1 MAELVPRFNNY
12 YFIIF
17 NHSSEGI
24 NVRHSNKIT
33 NQKGGSF
40 IGMLI
45 VIAAIVFLGLIG
57 LKVGPAYLEYINV
70 KNAVK
75 KVANSVD
82 LTDKKA
88 IVTQFNNSASIDNIS
103 VVKGSDLIV
112 NDGVVSVDYQVIV
125 PIMSNVSVLL
135 DFNASSVK

>member
-1 MAELVPRFNNY
+1 MHQTNQ
-12 YFIIF
+12 
-17 NHSSEGI
+17 I
-24 NVRHSNKIT
+24 N

-45 VIAAIVFLGLIG
+45 VIAAIVFLGMIG
-57 LKVGPAYLEYINV
+57 LKVGPAYLEFMNV

-88 IVTQFNNSASIDNIS
+88 VITQFNNSASVDNIT
-103 VVKGSDLIV
+103 VVKGSDLVV
-112 NDGVVSVDYQVIV
+112 NGGVVSVEYQVVV
-125 PIMSNVSVLL
+125 PIMANASALL
-135 DFNASSVK
+135 DFNATSAK

>member
-1 MAELVPRFNNY
+1 MHQTNQ
-12 YFIIF
+12 
-17 NHSSEGI
+17 I
-24 NVRHSNKIT
+24 N

-45 VIAAIVFLGLIG
+45 VIAAIVFLGMIG
-57 LKVGPAYLEYINV
+57 LKVGPAYLEYMNV

-88 IVTQFNNSASIDNIS
+88 VITQFNNSASVDNIT
-103 VVKGSDLIV
+103 VVKGSDLVV
-112 NDGVVSVDYQVIV
+112 NGGVVSVEYQVV
-125 PIMSNVSVLL
+125 MPIMANASALL
-135 DFNASSVK
+135 NFNATSAK

>member
-1 MAELVPRFNNY
+1 MHQTNQ
-12 YFIIF
+12 
-17 NHSSEGI
+17 I
-24 NVRHSNKIT
+24 N

-45 VIAAIVFLGLIG
+45 VIAAIVFLGMIG
-57 LKVGPAYLEYINV
+57 LKVGPAYLEYMNV

-88 IVTQFNNSASIDNIS
+88 VITQFNNSASVDNIT
-103 VVKGSDLIV
+103 VVKGSDLVV
-112 NDGVVSVDYQVIV
+112 NGGVVSVEYQVVV
-125 PIMSNVSVLL
+125 PIMANASALL
-135 DFNASSVK
+135 DFNATSAK